1 MKSLRQLKLAGL
13 PRLVEPR
20 LQRTVEAQQN
30 IPAFAG
36 YGLHPVG
43 FVASWRCRSE
53 INVYGGIGID
63 DDGFI
68 FTADARKLLV
78 GLQHRTSLVVVND
91 ERPEVFRR
99 NVGRQMNLVR
109 PAPV

>member
-1 MKSLRQLKLAGL
+1 MPSVSLSSSVRVQCARSLHQLEFARL
-13 PRLVEPR
+13 PCLVEPR

-36 YGLHPVG
+36 CGLHPVG
-43 FVASWRCRSE
+43 FVASWRCPCYM
-53 INVYGGIGID
+53 NVYEGMGND

-78 GLQHRTSLVVVND
+78 GLQHRTSFVVVND
-91 ERPEVFRR
+91 
-99 NVGRQMNLVR
+99 
-109 PAPV
+109 